1 MLGKECALS
10 SEPGIIVPSI
20 SPEKAYHVLTGETVF
35 TSTIDR
41 VSCHKRCRREVVLA
55 GLGIAGW
62 TLLVGTVPV
71 VCCWPVH
78 CRLDAA
84 GRCIAG
90 RVPRRLWARFEGA
103 NEGGFLAVAVLL
115 SLRRFSIASQI
126 VCFLMTEA
134 SLPRKPRENF
144 LQMGVN
150 VRVCVDFWFAARLQC
165 KGSLSKAPYM

>member
-62 TLLVGTVPV
+62 TLLAGAFP
-71 VCCWPVH
+71 
-78 CRLDAA
+78 A
-84 GRCIAG
+84 GRCWLAHCRSCAKEVVGSI
-90 RVPRRLWARFEGA
+90 R
-103 NEGGFLAVAVLL
+103 GG
-115 SLRRFSIASQI
+115 
-126 VCFLMTEA
+126 
-134 SLPRKPRENF
+134 K
-144 LQMGVN
+144 
-150 VRVCVDFWFAARLQC
+150 
-165 KGSLSKAPYM
+165 